1 MLYAVDIMT
10 SRLILYFKR
19 IFEMKKTLLFGLV
32 FAVLL
37 IVPVTAWAQ
46 RPVGDTLVTFDTDY
60 LFPRTLTGFL
70 LRTQA
75 GGLQVDL
82 FLFLHIMISGIIAI
96 QPPRATG
103 TISAGCNGIQTILS
117 RLSG

>member
-60 LFPRTLTGFL
+60 LFSPYLDWFSSEDTGWKGYRWICSFSC
-70 LRTQA
+70 
-75 GGLQVDL
+75 
-82 FLFLHIMISGIIAI
+82 I
-96 QPPRATG
+96 
-103 TISAGCNGIQTILS
+103 
-117 RLSG
+117 